1 MQVDRIAVCGSFGY
15 GNAGDEAIPLAFQDM
30 LHELGSGL
38 RVTAV
43 SRFREGAL
51 KDVVYLG
58 SQDSE
63 RRSKLGGVPML
74 VSGGGVIEP
83 QLASVLFRTAP
94 LFRAAPKGRAM
105 VFGSSVEPG
114 VSYGLRN
121 RWRLFRALSGLGT
134 VYTRDVL
141 SERSLNKVA
150 PWVHTETIGDLVLW
164 MKPQHDTPLLSA
176 MKLPARYIA
185 VVLAPRW
192 AQDAG
197 WSNWI
202 TAELATLAREMKAA
216 IVFVPMSCLHDD
228 DRVEH
233 GRVAELITLSHSD
246 VEVHNITDALEPRE
260 VCSVLAR
267 SVLTVSMRLHGC
279 VMAHAQRIP
288 TVCIAYHPK
297 LLGFSETMG
306 CLGSAL
312 PRVPPVSQ
320 TAGFYGYDFAELK
333 VKAGDLC
340 AVAAV
345 AMGPGQHDRLEEF
358 KNKSLKVLK
367 RFLAL

>member
-1 MQVDRIAVCGSFGY
+1 MEVDRIAVCGSFGY
-15 GNAGDEAIPLAFQDM
+15 GNAGDEAIPLAFEDM
-30 LHELGSGL
+30 LQELGAKLG
-38 RVTAV
+38 VTPV

-58 SQDSE
+58 PQDSE
-63 RRSKLGGVPML
+63 RRNQLAGAPML

-94 LFRAAPKGRAM
+94 LFRAVPKGRAM

-114 VSYGLRN
+114 VSYSLRN
-121 RWRLFRALSGLGT
+121 KWRLFRALSGLGT

-150 PWVHTETIGDLVLW
+150 PWVKTETIGDLVLW

-176 MKLPARYIA
+176 MKLPSRYIA

-197 WSNWI
+197 WTNWV
-202 TAELATLAREMKAA
+202 TTELVSLAREMKAA

-233 GRVAELITLSHSD
+233 GRIAGLITGGHSD
-246 VEVHNITDALEPRE
+246 VEVHDITDPLEPRE
-260 VCSVLAR
+260 VCSILAR

-279 VMAHAQRIP
+279 VMAHAQRVP

-306 CLGSAL
+306 CLQSAL
-312 PRVPPVSQ
+312 PRVPPERQ

-333 VKAGDLC
+333 LQPGDLS
-340 AVAAV
+340 AVASV
-345 AMGPGQHDRLEEF
+345 AMGPGQHGRLDEF
-358 KNKSLKVLK
+358 KNKSLRVLK
-367 RFLAL
+367 QFLAL